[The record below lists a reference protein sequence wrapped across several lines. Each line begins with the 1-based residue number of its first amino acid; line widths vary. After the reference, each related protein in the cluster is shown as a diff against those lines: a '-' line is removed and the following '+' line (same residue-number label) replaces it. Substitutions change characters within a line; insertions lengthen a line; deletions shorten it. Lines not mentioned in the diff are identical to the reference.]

1 MATILQQDEEKDQEG
16 QAAQQPIT
24 QTTAAPAT
32 STGATSAAAPST
44 AGAPAPK
51 KPTSSGQF
59 VDLGK
64 FYDINKGL
72 AKKGES
78 KVAESLRGNVSAAE
92 GQAQQNLAGYTSGLN
107 KYKTAD
113 MFSGKNI
120 GQVDSSAFGN
130 IFAKQDIAGW
140 GGQGLGELQKATGAV
155 QATESDLG
163 RRAALR
169 NIAASGYGQGEQNLD
184 SILLARAGREEG
196 SQLAALRGS
205 MGTAYGKQ
213 RAEDLQGQ
221 AASVRQDIIKGR
233 TQQQQGARDWLEGQ
247 RQAVAQNIRQADQA
261 ATATAQADY
270 VKRLRDA
277 YSGIVSEEQ
286 RKVEAANKEIERKNA
301 AHYWTSTAST
311 RPGQI
316 VLSPTNPGATKRA
329 QVAMQRYKA
338 PSMQEA
344 LSILA
349 SRGFDPR
356 AVSAQASLSPELAAQ
371 QQQFEQLSSYAGADP
386 LSVQRRST
394 SPNNQEAAIAA
405 LRGILRRGYNPLL

>member
-1 MATILQQDEEKDQEG
+1 MATILQQDEEKDKEG

-24 QTTAAPAT
+24 QTTAAPTT
-32 STGATSAAAPST
+32 STGTTSAAAPST

-51 KPTSSGQF
+51 KPASSGQF

-72 AKKGES
+72 AKQGES
-78 KVAESLRGNVSAAE
+78 RVADSLREGVSTAE
-92 GQAQQNLAGYTSGLN
+92 TQAQQNLSGYTSDLKSYKLDDSFSN
-107 KYKTAD
+107 KNLLD
-113 MFSGKNI
+113 
-120 GQVDSSAFGN
+120 VDSSAFGN

-140 GGQGLGELQKATGAV
+140 GGQGLGDIQKATGAV
-155 QATESDLG
+155 QDTESDLG

-169 NIAASGYGQGEQNLD
+169 KRAASGYSQGEQNLD

-196 SQLAALRGS
+196 STLAALRGS
-205 MGTAYGKQ
+205 MGEDYGRK
-213 RAEDLQGQ
+213 RVEELQGQ
-221 AASVRQDIIKGR
+221 ADAARKSTLQGVD
-233 TQQQQGARDWLEGQ
+233 QQQQSAREWLEGQ

-261 ATATAQADY
+261 ATSQAQADY
-270 VKRLRDA
+270 IKFLQDT
-277 YSGIVSEEQ
+277 YSKIVSEEL
-286 RKVEAANKEIERKNA
+286 RKVEEANKEIERKNA
-301 AHYWTSTAST
+301 EHYWTSTGST

-329 QVAMQRYKA
+329 QAAMQRYKP

-344 LSILA
+344 LSMLA

-356 AVSAQASLSPELAAQ
+356 GVSQRAALPPDLVAQ

-386 LSVQRRST
+386 LSVQRRAT